1 MARRM
6 SNRDRIE
13 RMRAEAEATAREK
26 AKEKEQAVPGPARGR
41 ASQAAE
47 SGGRM
52 KLVWA
57 IQDPL
62 GDVLKTF
69 PYPLKAAA
77 EEEAKSMRERDGRSY
92 IVCPLKV
99 PMD

>member
-1 MARRM
+1 M

-26 AKEKEQAVPGPARGR
+26 AKEKEQEQAVPGATRRR
-41 ASQAAE
+41 APQAAE

-99 PMD
+99 PME